1 MIYFA
6 FHIILQII
14 LMANMKIGNH
24 KIVILGDKQ
33 QSLIWFMIHL
43 RFNVKIVDSDFLHH
57 ILTQQHIQS
66 IWIGIFVLK
75 GEKRI
80 MLKKPKVDDGTLKK

>member
-1 MIYFA
+1 
-6 FHIILQII
+6 
-14 LMANMKIGNH
+14 MAHMKIGNN

-80 MLKKPKVDDGTLKK
+80 MLKKLKADDGTLKK